1 MMFVDKLKFCQG
13 GYQDLGSSTPYR
25 QRKSKVVEFISLKF
39 DDDVS
44 FFQDLLTWLILKAV

>member
-44 FFQDLLTWLILKAV
+44 FFQDLLTCLILKAV